1 MNISYPVFL
10 SLSNKYEQA
19 VSHKISAFFHL
30 QSEIYIAVS
39 EVKHNIR
46 TSNVG
51 DVCSH
56 ELTTHHYPTG
66 NAVLKIGLSTFNE
79 EHHLS
84 CKTYADV
91 HDQDVFSSRRA
102 QA

>member
-30 QSEIYIAVS
+30 KSEIYIAIS
-39 EVKHNIR
+39 EEKHKIR
-46 TSNVG
+46 SSDVE

-79 EHHLS
+79 EYHLS
-84 CKTYADV
+84 CITYADV
-91 HDQDVFSSRRA
+91 HDQDVLSFRRA

>member
-19 VSHKISAFFHL
+19 VSHKISAIFHL
-30 QSEIYIAVS
+30 KSEIYIAVS
-39 EVKHNIR
+39 EEKHNIC
-46 TSNVG
+46 SSDVG

-56 ELTTHHYPTG
+56 ELTSCFYPTG
-66 NAVLKIGLSTFNE
+66 NAVLKIGLSTFNDE
-79 EHHLS
+79 YHLS

-91 HDQDVFSSRRA
+91 HDQDVLSSRRA

>member
-19 VSHKISAFFHL
+19 VSHKISAIFHL
-30 QSEIYIAVS
+30 KSEIYIAVS
-39 EVKHNIR
+39 EEKHNIC
-46 TSNVG
+46 SSDVG

-79 EHHLS
+79 EYHLS
-84 CKTYADV
+84 CITYADV
-91 HDQDVFSSRRA
+91 HDQEVLSFRHA